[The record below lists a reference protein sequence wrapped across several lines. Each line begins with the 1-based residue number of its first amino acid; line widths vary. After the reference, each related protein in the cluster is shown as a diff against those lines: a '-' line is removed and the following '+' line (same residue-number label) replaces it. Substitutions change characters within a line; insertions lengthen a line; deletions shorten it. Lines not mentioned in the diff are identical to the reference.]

1 MRVGFLIII
10 FETALLLLA
19 FLPYAEED
27 TTRYVELISYLSLI
41 LPLYVAIQ
49 RKFWNFISLLSLT
62 AVIHIIRD
70 LCGSFDT
77 CLNKY
82 EDLKWNTLDDYFT
95 LYAIL
100 HVMAVVA
107 FLNVGLEITL
117 PLLVFVTVLSTNME
131 MQATFTL
138 IIAVV
143 CLTTCILRLKDY
155 HLQDLIAFWIV
166 AGVAITTHFLETPRF
181 FIILFSLTFAFA
193 TSVHKS
199 DDQKYH
205 FLGVLE
211 TSSAAYT
218 KVAQTIESTR
228 NNLLSRVDIES

>member
-1 MRVGFLIII
+1 MRLGFYIVL

-27 TTRYVELISYLSLI
+27 TTKYVELISYLSLI

-77 CLNKY
+77 CLNRY
-82 EDLKWNTLDDYFT
+82 EELKWDTLDDYFT

-100 HVMAVVA
+100 HVMSVVA
-107 FLNVGLEITL
+107 FLDIGLEILL
-117 PLLVFVTVLSTNME
+117 PFLVFITVLATNME
-131 MQATFTL
+131 MQGIFVV
-138 IIAVV
+138 IIGLM
-143 CLTTCILRLKDY
+143 CLTTSILRLKDY
-155 HLQDLIAFWIV
+155 HIQDLIAFYVI
-166 AGVAITTHFLETPRF
+166 GGIGITTHFLDVPRF

-193 TSVHKS
+193 TTVHKK
-199 DDQKYH
+199 DDQRFH
-205 FLGVLE
+205 FLGILE
-211 TSSAAYT
+211 AGSAAYS
-218 KVAQTIESTR
+218 KVPQQSI
-228 NNLLSRVDIES
+228 NLLKKGRIDIETQ

>member
-1 MRVGFLIII
+1 MRLGFYIVL

-27 TTRYVELISYLSLI
+27 TTRYIELISYLSLI

-77 CLNKY
+77 CLNRY
-82 EDLKWNTLDDYFT
+82 EELKWDTLDDYFT

-107 FLNVGLEITL
+107 FLDIGLEILL
-117 PLLVFVTVLSTNME
+117 PFLVFITVLATNME
-131 MQATFTL
+131 MQGIFTL
-138 IIAVV
+138 IVGLL
-143 CLTTCILRLKDY
+143 CLTTSILRLKDY
-155 HLQDLIAFWIV
+155 HIQDLIAFYLI
-166 AGVAITTHFLETPRF
+166 GGIGLTTHFLDVPRF

-193 TSVHKS
+193 TTVHKK
-199 DDQKYH
+199 DDQRFH
-205 FLGVLE
+205 FLGILE
-211 TSSAAYT
+211 AGSTAYT
-218 KVAQTIESTR
+218 KVPQSL
-228 NNLLSRVDIES
+228 NLIKKGRIDIETQ

>member
-82 EDLKWNTLDDYFT
+82 EDLKWNTLDDWVSGA
-95 LYAIL
+95 LS
-100 HVMAVVA
+100 
-107 FLNVGLEITL
+107 L
-117 PLLVFVTVLSTNME
+117 PPSPWARRTVPFWLLPGPGQINKASLLGESSEFGREGERRT
-131 MQATFTL
+131 
-138 IIAVV
+138 
-143 CLTTCILRLKDY
+143 D
-155 HLQDLIAFWIV
+155 
-166 AGVAITTHFLETPRF
+166 AG
-181 FIILFSLTFAFA
+181 
-193 TSVHKS
+193 
-199 DDQKYH
+199 
-205 FLGVLE
+205 
-211 TSSAAYT
+211 
-218 KVAQTIESTR
+218 
-228 NNLLSRVDIES
+228 